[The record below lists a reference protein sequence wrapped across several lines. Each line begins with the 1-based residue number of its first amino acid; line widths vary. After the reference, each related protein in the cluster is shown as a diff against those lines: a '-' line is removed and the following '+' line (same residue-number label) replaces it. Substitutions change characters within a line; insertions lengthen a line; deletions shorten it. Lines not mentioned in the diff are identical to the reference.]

1 MFRGISASTLAIVQ
15 GNVSAMLTDTC
26 TIERET
32 AANGNMGQ
40 SLHEAEVIA
49 SGVACRLIRAGLKS
63 TGSSN
68 NDGGREALTDRFRL
82 ILPVGTVISTD
93 YRVRMADDSLYQ
105 VVDVEAALTDAAFVA
120 AVIVRSRGRD
130 G

>member
-1 MFRGISASTLAIVQ
+1 MVRQ
-15 GNVSAMLTDTC
+15 NVSVMLTETC

-32 AANGNMGQ
+32 VSVGDMGQ
-40 SLHEAEVIA
+40 SLHEFAEVA
-49 SGVACRLIRAGLKS
+49 ADVACRIIRAGTNS

-82 ILPVGTVISTD
+82 ILPVGTDISTD
-93 YRVRMADDSLYQ
+93 YRVRMADESLYQ

-120 AVIVRSRGRD
+120 AVIVRARGRNE
-130 G
+130 